1 MARRWSLPT
10 AGIDLWHAVGRV
22 SALAVQHDLCVRST
36 LLAINVDADCSFP
49 ISQVREIDR
58 LQASENQDASGF
70 ARSELSQAASF
81 APACGPNWASA
92 FADVSSVMH

>member
-1 MARRWSLPT
+1 VACCRPSVDTGGPT
-10 AGIDLWHAVGRV
+10 RSRA
-22 SALAVQHDLCVRST
+22 RST